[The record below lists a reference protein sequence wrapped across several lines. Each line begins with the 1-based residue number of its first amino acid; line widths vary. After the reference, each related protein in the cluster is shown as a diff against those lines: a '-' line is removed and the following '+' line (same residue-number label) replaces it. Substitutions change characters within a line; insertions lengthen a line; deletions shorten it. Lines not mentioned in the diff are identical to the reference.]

1 MFSFSRFSWRS
12 RAFVLLSFALLCS
25 LALAG
30 LAAGGRASAASP
42 NAFTLKQI
50 SNDPYTNATSQHK
63 TQVEPDNYSN
73 GSTIV
78 AAVQSGRFTDGGAS
92 NTGWATSTNNGATW
106 THGFLPG
113 TTVFATPPGIYA
125 RVSDPSVAYDAKH
138 STWLIASLAIQVSGG
153 NPFGAAV
160 IVNQSTN
167 GGTTWTSPKTVATTN
182 QFFDKSWIVCDDTAS
197 SPHYG
202 NCYAEWDQANSA
214 DSVLMSTSSDGGTT
228 WGAAKHPA
236 NALGLGGQP
245 LVQPNG
251 TVIVPYEADAGTIS
265 AFTSTNGG
273 TSWNAPVTV
282 AIIQEFVESANIRTS
297 ALPSAEVD
305 SAGKVYVV
313 WEDCRFEAACTA
325 NDIVMSTSTNGTAW
339 SAVTR
344 IPADAVGSGIDH
356 IIPGIAVDK
365 STSGTTAHLAL
376 TYYYLASASCTT
388 ACQLFVGFVSSTDG
402 GSTWTAKT
410 QLAGPMQL
418 TWLASTTQGN
428 MVGDYIS
435 TDIVN
440 GKAIPVFVVA
450 KAPTGSHLHETLDTA
465 TGLSILA
472 GSIPATSGG
481 VLVTSGHPAS
491 IKPGTAL

>member
-1 MFSFSRFSWRS
+1 MSAISRPSWRK
-12 RAFVLLSFALLCS
+12 RAFVLLSFALLS
-25 LALAG
+25 ALTLAG
-30 LAAGGRASAASP
+30 LASGSRASAASP
-42 NAFTLKQI
+42 NVFTLKQI
-50 SNDPYTNATSQHK
+50 SSDPYTNTTSQHK
-63 TQVEPDNYSN
+63 TQVEPDNYSS

-78 AAVQSGRFTDGGAS
+78 AAVQTGRFTDGGAS

-125 RVSDPSVAYDAKH
+125 RVSDPSVAFDAKH
-138 STWLIASLAIQVSGG
+138 NTWLIASLAIQVSGG
-153 NPFGAAV
+153 SPFGAAV

-167 GGTTWTSPKTVATTN
+167 GGTTWINPKTVATTN

-202 NCYAEWDQANSA
+202 NCYAEWDQAASA

-228 WGAAKHPA
+228 WSAAKHPP

-251 TVIVPYEADAGTIS
+251 TVIVPFESDAGTIS

-282 AIIQEFVESANIRTS
+282 ATIQEFAEPANIRTS

-313 WEDCRFEAACTA
+313 WEDCRFEAGCSA
-325 NDIVMSTSTNGTAW
+325 NDIVMSTSTNGTSW

-365 STSGTTAHLAL
+365 STSGSTAHLAL
-376 TYYYLASASCTT
+376 TYYYLSNASCTT
-388 ACQLFVGFVSSTDG
+388 SCQLFVGFLSSTDG
-402 GSTWTAKT
+402 GSTWTTRT
-410 QLAGPMQL
+410 QLAGPMKL

-435 TDIVN
+435 TEIVN
-440 GKAIPVFVVA
+440 GNAVPAFVVA
-450 KAPTGSHLHETLDTA
+450 HAPVGTSLREALNTA
-465 TGLSILA
+465 IGLSVLA
-472 GSIPATSGG
+472 GNIPATSSG
-481 VLVTSGHPAS
+481 VFVTSGHPAR
-491 IKPGTAL
+491 ILHTTAF

>member
-1 MFSFSRFSWRS
+1 MSAISRLSWRK
-12 RAFVLLSFALLCS
+12 RAFVLLSFALLCA
-25 LALAG
+25 LTLAG
-30 LAAGGRASAASP
+30 LTNGGRASAASP

-50 SNDPYTNATSQHK
+50 STDPYTNATSQHK
-63 TQVEPDNYSN
+63 TQVEPDNYSS

-78 AAVQSGRFTDGGAS
+78 AAVQTGRFTDGGSS
-92 NTGWATSTNNGATW
+92 NIGWATSTNNGATW

-125 RVSDPSVAYDAKH
+125 RVSDPSVTFDAKH

-167 GGTTWTSPKTVATTN
+167 GGTTWTNPVTIATTN

-197 SPHYG
+197 SPNYG

-214 DSVLMSTSSDGGTT
+214 DSILMSTSSNGGTT
-228 WGAAKHPA
+228 WGAAKHPT

-251 TVIVPYEADAGTIS
+251 TVIVPFESDAGTIS

-273 TSWNAPVTV
+273 TTWNAPVTV
-282 AIIQEFVESANIRTS
+282 ATIQEFAEPANIRTS
-297 ALPSAEVD
+297 ALPSAEID

-313 WEDCRFEAACTA
+313 WEDCRFEAGCSA
-325 NDIVMSTSTNGTAW
+325 NDIVMSTSSNGTTW

-356 IIPGIAVDK
+356 IIPGLAVDK
-365 STSGTTAHLAL
+365 TTSGSTAHLAL
-376 TYYYLASASCTT
+376 TYYYLGSASCTT
-388 ACQLFVGFVSSTDG
+388 TCQLFVGFVSSTDG

-410 QLAGPMQL
+410 QLAGPMKL

-428 MVGDYIS
+428 MIGDYIS
-435 TDIVN
+435 TEIVN
-440 GKAIPVFVVA
+440 GNAIPAFVVA
-450 KAPTGSHLHETLDTA
+450 HAPVGTSLREALNTA
-465 TGLSILA
+465 IGLSVLA
-472 GSIPATSGG
+472 GNIPATRGG
-481 VLVTSGHPAS
+481 VLVTSGHPAR
-491 IKPGTAL
+491 IMHTTAF

>member
-1 MFSFSRFSWRS
+1 MSAISRPSWRK
-12 RAFVLLSFALLCS
+12 RAFVLLSFALLCA
-25 LALAG
+25 LTLAG
-30 LAAGGRASAASP
+30 LANGGRASAASP

-50 SNDPYTNATSQHK
+50 SSDPYTNTTSQHK
-63 TQVEPDNYSN
+63 TQVEPDNYSS

-78 AAVQSGRFTDGGAS
+78 AAVQTGRFADGGAS
-92 NTGWATSTNNGATW
+92 NNGWATSTNSGATW

-125 RVSDPSVAYDAKH
+125 RVSDPSVAFDAKH
-138 STWLIASLAIQVSGG
+138 NTWLIASLAIQISGG
-153 NPFGAAV
+153 NPVGAAV
-160 IVNQSTN
+160 IVNQSIN
-167 GGTTWTSPKTVATTN
+167 GGTTWTNPKTVATTN

-202 NCYAEWDQANSA
+202 NCYAEWDQAGSS

-228 WGAAKHPA
+228 WGAAIHPA

-251 TVIVPYEADAGTIS
+251 TVIVPFEADAGTIS

-273 TSWNAPVTV
+273 TSWNAPVVV
-282 AIIQEFVESANIRTS
+282 ATIQEFTEPANIRTS
-297 ALPSAEVD
+297 ALPTAEID
-305 SAGKVYVV
+305 SAGKVYVA
-313 WEDCRFEAACTA
+313 WEDCRFEAGCSA
-325 NDIVMSTSTNGTAW
+325 NDIVLSASSNGTSW

-356 IIPGIAVDK
+356 IIPGLAVDK
-365 STSGTTAHLAL
+365 TTSGSTAHLAL
-376 TYYYLASASCTT
+376 TYYYLSSASCTT

-402 GSTWTAKT
+402 GATWTTKT
-410 QLAGPMQL
+410 QLAGPMKL

-435 TDIVN
+435 TEIVN

-450 KAPTGSHLHETLDTA
+450 HAPVGTSLREALNTA
-465 TGLSILA
+465 IGLSVLA

-481 VLVTSGHPAS
+481 VLVTSGHPAF
-491 IKPGTAL
+491 IKHTTSF